1 MATISLQG
9 AGFTNSGAATWTNT
23 ANIYDNTT
31 TTFGTWTNA
40 TNGGTNTAYVTTY
53 GFSSYFD
60 SAATINSVTLNTKQ
74 YVSNVT
80 NMSAP
85 KVQAYVGVTAK
96 GSQTT
101 LTNSTTTTNS
111 QNVTLTGLT
120 AADLVDPTFQIQLIA
135 LHGAN
140 TTSATLNVDYLQVT
154 VDYTP
159 ILNWPSSPT
168 TGQFYTFSGV
178 TYQYDGY
185 GWEDASLTET
195 EKLGI
200 MGLYS

>member
-1 MATISLQG
+1 MAIITLNG
-9 AGFTNSGAATWTNT
+9 AGFTNTGATTWTNT
-23 ANIYDNTT
+23 ANIYDGTT
-31 TTFGTWTNA
+31 ATFGTWTNA

-60 SAATINSVTLNTKQ
+60 SAATINSVTLIAKQ

-85 KVQAYVGVTAK
+85 KVQAYVGATAK

-120 AADLVDPTFQIQLIA
+120 AADLIDSTFKIQVIA

-140 TTSATLNVDYLQVT
+140 TTSATLNIDYMQVS

-159 ILNWPSSPT
+159 VLNFPSSPANND
-168 TGQFYTFSGV
+168 FYTFNGI
-178 TYQYDGY
+178 TYQYDTY
-185 GWEDASLTET
+185 GWENVSLTET

-200 MGLYS
+200 MGLYT